1 MVAGPTKSVF
11 ATGGEVHWWSFAAG
25 IGLFLFGLH
34 LVEQALETLAGR
46 GFKRFIRRN
55 TGQPLRAVITGT
67 IATAILQSSSVVGL
81 TVLAFVGAGL
91 VSMRNALGVIFGSN
105 LGTTFTGW
113 LVVIFGFKLPLEEAA
128 LPLVAVGCIILV
140 TFRDAERTASIGR
153 ITAGAGF
160 VLLGL
165 FFMKSGAAEFAGIV
179 DIGDYPDL
187 PLIAYLAFGAVI
199 TAIIQ
204 SSSAMMMISIS
215 ALYAGLLS
223 LEQAAAVAIGANLGT
238 TGTVLLGAW
247 GGTAPKKRVA
257 LSHVLFNFVTALAA
271 FLLLGPLLHLLTAV
285 IGISDP
291 LYVLV
296 AFHSLFNLMGIA
308 IFLPA
313 LGPFAQFLD
322 RRFRAEAM
330 DDAPRFI
337 SAVSLE
343 VPDAATEELKQEI
356 ELLLQEVILINRK
369 ALGIRIGPLTAGHQ
383 KSFVAQHGYEQGYEF
398 IKRIEG
404 DILEFALALQAKN
417 LDPELAN
424 RIDHL
429 LSAVRN
435 GVHSAKATKDV
446 RHDLREF
453 ERSVSDYLADFREW
467 FRVELG
473 RFYERMDEVA
483 GLSQAD
489 ALAESLHSL
498 LLENNV
504 LHDKLHKDIRKDASR
519 SRLSDTEVST
529 LFNVNREVYSS
540 NRELILAFK
549 DCKLPPRHADEFMGF
564 PGVV

>member
-1 MVAGPTKSVF
+1 
-11 ATGGEVHWWSFAAG
+11 
-25 IGLFLFGLH
+25 
-34 LVEQALETLAGR
+34 
-46 GFKRFIRRN
+46 
-55 TGQPLRAVITGT
+55 
-67 IATAILQSSSVVGL
+67 
-81 TVLAFVGAGL
+81 
-91 VSMRNALGVIFGSN
+91 MRNALGVIFGSN
-105 LGTTFTGW
+105 LGTTITGW
-113 LVVIFGFKLPLEEAA
+113 LVVLFGFTLPLEQAA

-140 TFRDAERTASIGR
+140 TFRDGERTSSIGR

-165 FFMKSGAAEFAGIV
+165 SLMKSGAAEFADAV
-179 DIGDYPDL
+179 DLRQYPDL
-187 PLIAYLAFGAVI
+187 PLLAYLALGTAV

-204 SSSAMMMISIS
+204 SSSAMMMICIS

-247 GGTAPKKRVA
+247 GGSAPKKRVA
-257 LSHVLFNFVTALAA
+257 LSHVLFNVVTGLVA
-271 FLLLGPLLHLLTAV
+271 FLLLGPLLRFLTAV
-285 IGISDP
+285 VGITDP
-291 LYVLV
+291 LYLLA

-308 IFLPA
+308 IFIPA
-313 LGPFAQFLD
+313 LSPLANFLNSK
-322 RRFRAEAM
+322 FRAEEQ

-337 SAVSLE
+337 ASASLE
-343 VPDAATEELKQEI
+343 VPVAATEELNREI
-356 ELLLQEVILINRK
+356 EHLLREVMQINRK
-369 ALGIRIGPLTAGHQ
+369 ALGIRVGTSMPGREH
-383 KSFVAQHGYEQGYEF
+383 SFVAHHGYEQGYEF

-404 DILEFALALQAKN
+404 DVLEFALALQARN

-453 ERSVSDYLADFREW
+453 ERSVSDYLAEFREW

-473 RFYERMDEVA
+473 RFYERLDEIA
-483 GLSQAD
+483 GLNQAD
-489 ALAESLHSL
+489 SLAESLHTL
-498 LLENNV
+498 LLDNNN
-504 LHDKLHKDIRKDASR
+504 LHDKLHKNIRTDASHN
-519 SRLSDTEVST
+519 RLSDTEVST

-549 DCKLPPRHADEFMGF
+549 DCKLPPRLADEFMGF
-564 PGVV
+564 PGTV